1 MEYIIKNEKEHSI
14 VKNAEVNVFNID
26 NNKINNI
33 YNNVTSELSTNNFH
47 VLYHNDTIKKKEEG
61 KGKEEEEKK
70 KKNGDM
76 IDQEDN
82 YEIKLNIIND
92 DNEHNEETIIKN
104 DITYN
109 NSNNNN
115 NNNGNNNNNN
125 GNNKN
130 NNGNNNNNNG
140 NNKNNNGNN
149 NNNNG
154 NNNNNNGN
162 NNNNNGNNNVCNNS
176 VCNNSVCNNSSQ
188 KDMSMNISKNKHK
201 LTRNEEDNVL
211 KKRKK
216 KTKKKNIYMNFQRE
230 ETNNL
235 NHVNIQMK
243 NEIKKNIQKKMN
255 QNDYLLCTINEF
267 LKQGLKNECIPLF
280 QRLQQNLF
288 FLVMLANQP
297 EDNLDDAHSNYSS
310 E

>member
-14 VKNAEVNVFNID
+14 VKNAEVNVFNVD

-47 VLYHNDTIKKKEEG
+47 VLYHNDAIKKKEEEG
-61 KGKEEEEKK
+61 K

-76 IDQEDN
+76 IDEEDN

-109 NSNNNN
+109 NGNNNNNNN

-125 GNNKN
+125 
-130 NNGNNNNNNG
+130 NNNNNG
-140 NNKNNNGNN
+140 NY
-149 NNNNG
+149 
-154 NNNNNNGN
+154 
-162 NNNNNGNNNVCNNS
+162 
-176 VCNNSVCNNSSQ
+176 SVCNNSSQ
-188 KDMSMNISKNKHK
+188 KDMSMNITKNESSKNKHK
-201 LTRNEEDNVL
+201 LTRNEADNVM

-235 NHVNIQMK
+235 NHVNIHMK
-243 NEIKKNIQKKMN
+243 NEIKKNIQKKLN

>member
-125 GNNKN
+125 GNN
-130 NNGNNNNNNG
+130 
-140 NNKNNNGNN
+140 

-162 NNNNNGNNNVCNNS
+162 NNNNNGNNN

>member
-125 GNNKN
+125 GNN
-130 NNGNNNNNNG
+130 
-140 NNKNNNGNN
+140 

-154 NNNNNNGN
+154 NNN
-162 NNNNNGNNNVCNNS
+162 